1 MNIALYS
8 YNNYYNRIVKRHSTT
23 FEYVADGAVEI
34 AMVSGVAFDPGNG
47 IITSQIVN
55 ADFRQVVPDYLLC
68 LADDGYTVD
77 SRWYVM
83 EAVRLRAKQYRVSL
97 LRDLVADNYDE
108 IIAAPMFVEKAMLTR
123 NDPRIFNNED
133 MSFNQIKKSE
143 TLLKDKT
150 NVPWIVGYVARNAN
164 LSQPITIPTDPL
176 AVDYEE
182 TSLEGYDYYQYNYEN
197 PYKMSYQDFTAKM
210 YIRGPGVS
218 NDQLQVGWDTWGYPK
233 MPELEINTNQPL
245 FEPAGSYCTK
255 SPRAGYRIAN
265 TFGKYENVLKQV
277 LDHTYGKDWISDSY
291 STVGIPKN
299 PVDLSGEDGKI
310 IKAGNEYYRI
320 RYNTRTTSRAVV
332 NVDSSW
338 AYGQKFQDVAA
349 RCNKL
354 KTDNRTEPVGA
365 IEYTAFACYFTY
377 EPITIDSISLT
388 VSSTRIHPIDAPYDI
403 FAMPYGQI
411 AFEGLSESPI
421 TQADVAMRMAQQAA
435 VDFTETNLHDIQI
448 LPYCPL
454 STTIDGKINM
464 ENKAEGRDYSWA
476 IGSNNQKRSILFWL
490 SSSSFQVNIP
500 VNITVPTDA
509 IDFKVANECDKYR
522 IVSPT
527 YSGEFEFSA
536 TKNNGVSG
544 FTAYCTYKPYNPFIK
559 VVPQFNYLYGQEFKD
574 GRGCICQ
581 GDFSIPHVSSAWKQ
595 YQINNK
601 NYLNAFNRQIENMEI
616 NNAIQHKLEKWQV
629 RAGILQGAGTGA
641 MAGGMISGG
650 NPYGYAV
657 GAVVG
662 GVASGMGGMAD
673 LRFNHELRQEALD
686 YTKDQFGYQLGN
698 IQALP
703 YSLANVGA
711 LTIISKYFPMLE
723 YYTCTDT
730 EKTALR
736 NKIKY
741 NGMTVGTI
749 GTIQDFQKANEK
761 TYIKGTLIRLEN
773 SDSEYQYLNALA
785 NELNKGV
792 FI

>member
-23 FEYVADGAVEI
+23 FEYVDNGAVEV
-34 AMVSGVAFDPGNG
+34 AAVSGVAFDPGNG

-68 LADDGYTVD
+68 LNEDGYTVD

-83 EAVRLRAKQYRVSL
+83 EAVRLREKQYRVSL

-108 IIAAPMFVEKAMLTR
+108 VIAAPMFVEKAMLTR

-133 MSFNQIKKSE
+133 MSYNQIKKSE

-150 NVPWIVGYVARNAN
+150 NVPWIVGYIERNVS
-164 LSQPITIPTDPL
+164 LGDPITVPTETL
-176 AVDYEE
+176 NIDYDL
-182 TSLEGYDYYQYNYEN
+182 TSLEGYQYHQYNISN
-197 PYKMSYQDFTAKM
+197 PYKMSYHDFTAKM
-210 YIRGPGVS
+210 YIRGPGIS
-218 NDQLQVGWDTWGYPK
+218 NDQLQVGWDTWGWPK
-233 MPELEINTNQPL
+233 MPELEINANQPL
-245 FEPAGSYCTK
+245 FEPAGSYCTRD
-255 SPRAGYRIAN
+255 PRAGYRIAN
-265 TFGKYENVLKQV
+265 AFGKYADVINQV
-277 LDHTYGKDWISDSY
+277 LQHTYGKDWIDTSY
-291 STVGIPKN
+291 SMTQIPRN
-299 PVDLSGEDGKI
+299 PADLSVEDGKI
-310 IKAGNEYYRI
+310 IKAGDDYYRI
-320 RYNTRTTSRAVV
+320 HYHTTITPRTLVTV
-332 NVDSSW
+332 NSTV
-338 AYGQKFQDVAA
+338 AYGQLYQDVVKNCDRLAID
-349 RCNKL
+349 K
-354 KTDNRTEPVGA
+354 RTEPVGA
-365 IEYTAFACYFTY
+365 IEYTALACYFTY
-377 EPITIDSISLT
+377 EPITIASITLPIT
-388 VSSTRIHPIDAPYDI
+388 STRTHLTDAPYDV
-403 FAMPYGQI
+403 FAMPYG
-411 AFEGLSESPI
+411 ELTLSNA
-421 TQADVAMRMAQQAA
+421 TVTNADVAMRMAQQISIDLNSQLYD
-435 VDFTETNLHDIQI
+435 VQL

-454 STTIDGKINM
+454 GLNANGMIDISKM
-464 ENKAEGRDYSWA
+464 TENKDYVWA
-476 IGSNNQKRSILFWL
+476 TESGGKKSSILFWL
-490 SSSSFQVNIP
+490 STSSFQVDIP
-500 VNITVPTDA
+500 INITVPNDA

-536 TKNNGVSG
+536 TKNNGVAG

-581 GDFSIPHVSSAWKQ
+581 GDFSIPQLSSAWTQ
-595 YQINNK
+595 YQLNNK
-601 NYLNAFNRQIENMEI
+601 NYLNAFNRQVENMEI
-616 NNAIQHKLEKWQV
+616 NNAIQRKLEKWQV
-629 RAGILQGAGTGA
+629 RAGVFQGAGTGA
-641 MAGGMISGG
+641 MAGGM
-650 NPYGYAV
+650 
-657 GAVVG
+657 VG
-662 GVASGMGGMAD
+662 GGYGAAAGAILGGAASAAGGMAD
-673 LRFNHELRQEALD
+673 LRFNHQLRQEALD

-711 LTIISKYFPMLE
+711 LTIISKYFPILE
-723 YYTCTDT
+723 YYSCTDI

-741 NGMTVGTI
+741 NGMSVGTI
-749 GTIQDFQKANEK
+749 GTIQDFQKPNEK

>member
-23 FEYVADGAVEI
+23 FEYVENGAIEI

-83 EAVRLRAKQYRVSL
+83 EAVRLRANQYRVSL

-133 MSFNQIKKSE
+133 MSYNQIKKSE

-150 NVPWIVGYVARNAN
+150 NVPWIVGYIERNAT
-164 LSQPITIPTDPL
+164 LADPITIPTDPL
-176 AVDYEE
+176 IVDYEE
-182 TSLEGYDYYQYNYEN
+182 TSLEGYEYYRYNFEN
-197 PYKMSYQDFTAKM
+197 PYKMSYVDFTAKM
-210 YIRGPGVS
+210 YIRGSGG
-218 NDQLQVGWDTWGYPK
+218 DKLQVGWDTWGYPK
-233 MPELEINTNQPL
+233 MPLTEIPSGAVTFP
-245 FEPAGSYCTK
+245 PAGAYCTR
-255 SPRAGYRIAN
+255 SSGYK
-265 TFGKYENVLKQV
+265 TKFGEFTHGVVLDQV
-277 LDHTYGKDWISDSY
+277 LDHTYGQDWIAESY
-291 STVGIPKN
+291 AMTGMPLN

-310 IKAGNEYYRI
+310 IKAGDDYYRI
-320 RYNTRTTSRAVV
+320 KYYTRVV
-332 NVDSSW
+332 PVERVDVQSTV
-338 AYGQKFQDVAA
+338 AYGQKFQAVAA
-349 RCNKL
+349 KCDRLN
-354 KTDNRTEPVGA
+354 TDNRTEPVGA
-365 IEYTAFACYFTY
+365 IEYTALACYFDY
-377 EPITIDSISLT
+377 EPITLEAISLT
-388 VSSTRIHPIDAPYDI
+388 VSGTRIHPTDAPYDI
-403 FAMPYGQI
+403 FAMPYGEI
-411 AFEGLSESPI
+411 TFSGLEVSPT
-421 TQADVAMRMAQQAA
+421 TQADVAMRLAQQAA
-435 VDFTETNLHDIQI
+435 IDFGKEQLYDLQI
-448 LPYCPL
+448 LPYCPVG
-454 STTIDGKINM
+454 TTIDGAVSM
-464 ENKAEGRDYSWA
+464 QNKAEGRDYAWA
-476 IGSNNQKRSILFWL
+476 TDSNGQKLSILFWL
-490 SSSSFQVNIP
+490 NRSSFQTDIP
-500 VNITVPTDA
+500 LKIEVPADA

-527 YSGEFEFSA
+527 YSGEFEFSP
-536 TKNNGVSG
+536 TKNNGVNS

-581 GDFSIPHVSSAWKQ
+581 GDFSIPHLASSWTQ

-601 NYLNAFNRQIENMEI
+601 NYLNAFNRQVENMEV
-616 NNAIQHKLEKWQV
+616 NNAIQRKLEKWQV
-629 RAGILQGAGTGA
+629 GAGVLQGAGTGA
-641 MAGGMISGG
+641 AAGGMVGG
-650 NPYGYAV
+650 GYGAAI

-662 GVASGMGGMAD
+662 GGAAAIGGIAD
-673 LRFNHELRQEALD
+673 LRFNEQLRQEALD

-741 NGMTVGTI
+741 NGMSVGTI
-749 GTIQDFQKANEK
+749 GTIQDFQKPNEK

-773 SDSEYQYLNALA
+773 SGSEYQYLNALA

>member
-23 FEYVADGAVEI
+23 FEYVENGAVEI

-83 EAVRLRAKQYRVSL
+83 EAVRLREKQYRVSL

-133 MSFNQIKKSE
+133 MSYNQIKQSE

-150 NVPWIVGYVARNAN
+150 NVPWIVGYVERNTTLAD
-164 LSQPITIPTDPL
+164 PITVPTDPL
-176 AVDYEE
+176 VVDYEE
-182 TSLEGYDYYQYNYEN
+182 ASLEGYEYYRYNFEN
-197 PYKMSYQDFTAKM
+197 PYKMSYVDFTTKM
-210 YIRGPGVS
+210 YVRGSGG
-218 NDQLQVGWDTWGYPK
+218 DKLQVGWDTWGYPK
-233 MPELEINTNQPL
+233 MPLTEIPGGTITFP
-245 FEPAGSYCTK
+245 PGGAYCTR
-255 SPRAGYRIAN
+255 SSGYKAK
-265 TFGKYENVLKQV
+265 FGEFTHGVVLDQV
-277 LDHTYGKDWISDSY
+277 LDHTYGKDWIAESY
-291 STVGIPKN
+291 AMTGMPLN
-299 PVDLSGEDGKI
+299 PVDLSKEDGKI
-310 IKAGNEYYRI
+310 IKAGDNYYRI
-320 RYNTRTTSRAVV
+320 KYYTRITPVER
-332 NVDSSW
+332 VDVQSTV
-338 AYGQKFQDVAA
+338 AYGQKFQEVAL
-349 RCNKL
+349 RCNRL
-354 KTDNRTEPVGA
+354 NTDNRIEPVGA
-365 IEYTAFACYFTY
+365 IEYTALACYFDY
-377 EPITIDSISLT
+377 EPITLDSISLT
-388 VSSTRIHPIDAPYDI
+388 VSSTRVHPTDAPYDI
-403 FAMPYGQI
+403 FAMPYGNI
-411 AFEGLSESPI
+411 AFSNLGVNP
-421 TQADVAMRMAQQAA
+421 TMQADVAMRLAQQAA
-435 VDFTETNLHDIQI
+435 IDIGKEKLYDLQL
-448 LPYCPL
+448 LPYCPVG
-454 STTIDGKINM
+454 TTIDGAVSM
-464 ENKAEGRDYSWA
+464 HNKVEGRDYAWA
-476 IGSNNQKRSILFWL
+476 TDPNGQKVSILFWL
-490 SSSSFQVNIP
+490 GRSSFQTDIP
-500 VNITVPTDA
+500 LKIEVPADA

-536 TKNNGVSG
+536 TKNNGVRG

-581 GDFSIPHVSSAWKQ
+581 GDFSIPHLSSSWTQ

-601 NYLNAFNRQIENMEI
+601 NYLNAFNRQVENMEV
-616 NNAIQHKLEKWQV
+616 NNAIQRKLEKWQV
-629 RAGILQGAGTGA
+629 GAGVLQGAGTGA
-641 MAGGMISGG
+641 AAGGMVGG
-650 NPYGYAV
+650 GYGAAIGAAV
-657 GAVVG
+657 GG
-662 GVASGMGGMAD
+662 GAAAIGGIAD
-673 LRFNHELRQEALD
+673 LRFNEQLRQEALD

-741 NGMTVGTI
+741 NGMSVGTI
-749 GTIQDFQKANEK
+749 GTIQDFQKPNEK

-773 SDSEYQYLNALA
+773 SGSEYQYLNALA